1 MHRRSGRS
9 CARCAKAQWDR
20 SMRWRGP
27 QDQPAISAGSG
38 SRRLLA
44 VACPRVRE
52 GVHPRLLRLPRRTGG
67 SRARHVSR
75 DARAAIPGAPSR
87 LDASTR
93 FVARAS
99 DRGERDPA
107 GRLRRRAH
115 RVEHRGEERR
125 EARDAGAGGGNRA
138 CRARALGQCADTLR
152 AGGKWAHLL
161 RADGGKSAHR
171 GHLNTG
177 NGACHAGAA
186 GGRSRARRAG
196 ARGRS
201 RHAAPRRQGRGGD
214 LDSRTDRRRPRRR
227 GTARGRGQA
236 GVDLGQTLP
245 PDGGQRG
252 WRGGGVQRP
261 GAPLARRPGRRHP
274 TPVASR
280 IPYRLVSFLRSLTD
294 RVRQG
299 LQRTRDL
306 MDDGLD
312 ALLAVGRR
320 IDDALLDEIE
330 EALIAADLGADAA
343 AAFVRRVR
351 EEARRGRAVS
361 TQDVKALLRSFLEEA
376 LSDAASP
383 LALDARPSV
392 VLMLGVN
399 GAGKTTTA
407 GKLAASLKSAGKTVV
422 LAAADTFRAAA
433 IEQLEAWGRRADV
446 DVVRQAPGADPSA
459 VVFDALK
466 AAHARGIDVV
476 LVDTAGRLH
485 TKSNLMDE
493 LVKLKR
499 VIGRQIP
506 GAPHECLMVIE
517 APTGQNGLQQAKMFH
532 EAIGLTGLVVTKLDG
547 TAKGG
552 IVVRIHQELAVPI
565 KLVGV
570 GEQIEDL
577 QPFDPKAFVAA
588 LVSDS

>member
-1 MHRRSGRS
+1 
-9 CARCAKAQWDR
+9 
-20 SMRWRGP
+20 
-27 QDQPAISAGSG
+27 
-38 SRRLLA
+38 
-44 VACPRVRE
+44 
-52 GVHPRLLRLPRRTGG
+52 
-67 SRARHVSR
+67 
-75 DARAAIPGAPSR
+75 
-87 LDASTR
+87 
-93 FVARAS
+93 
-99 DRGERDPA
+99 
-107 GRLRRRAH
+107 
-115 RVEHRGEERR
+115 
-125 EARDAGAGGGNRA
+125 
-138 CRARALGQCADTLR
+138 
-152 AGGKWAHLL
+152 
-161 RADGGKSAHR
+161 
-171 GHLNTG
+171 
-177 NGACHAGAA
+177 
-186 GGRSRARRAG
+186 
-196 ARGRS
+196 
-201 RHAAPRRQGRGGD
+201 
-214 LDSRTDRRRPRRR
+214 
-227 GTARGRGQA
+227 
-236 GVDLGQTLP
+236 
-245 PDGGQRG
+245 
-252 WRGGGVQRP
+252 
-261 GAPLARRPGRRHP
+261 
-274 TPVASR
+274 
-280 IPYRLVSFLRSLTD
+280 VSFLRSLTD

-312 ALLAVGRR
+312 ALLAVGRP

-552 IVVRIHQELAVPI
+552 IAVRIHQELSLPI
-565 KLVGV
+565 KLIGV

-577 QPFDPKAFVAA
+577 QPFDAKSFAAA
-588 LVSDS
+588 LVSE